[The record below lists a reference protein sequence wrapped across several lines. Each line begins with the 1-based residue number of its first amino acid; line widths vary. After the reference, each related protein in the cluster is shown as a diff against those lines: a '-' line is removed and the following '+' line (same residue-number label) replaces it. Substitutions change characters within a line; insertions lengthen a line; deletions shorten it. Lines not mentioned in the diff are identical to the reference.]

1 MVVDGLSKG
10 VASEYEV
17 EYQPIPVKELLKEMK
32 NLSTLMVDLAYL
44 SVLYNDVDLALE
56 VYELEKRIDYL
67 ELLLTMQ
74 ASLATRSVR
83 DAEKIVSIHRLAT
96 ASNKV
101 SDAAADIAR
110 IVLSKTGLPPLTVKD
125 LFPKESTVAKIVVP
139 EDFESIKIRDLM
151 DRLGI
156 VLNILAIR
164 RKRKWILEPRE
175 ESEIKGGDVLLVEGA
190 ENAITA
196 LRKYF
201 NISPPRV
208 QPASSSREYYRIAEG
223 LFQLK
228 NTSELMLDL
237 AYTALL
243 TKSEIIAERIEE
255 LEDYMDKISRNFEL
269 EVMLYDNLSEMEKVN
284 IISIAVSSENIA
296 DAALEM
302 VEPLLR
308 GLEPHPIIMDVLWE
322 TEERISV
329 IEMDENDDGKTL
341 SELGY
346 EDRGIVVL
354 AVRRGDKW
362 YITPPYTGFRVKN
375 GDILIVKYFSESED
389 IVEELEKEEDREE
402 MIEEIQEEE
411 WEE

>member
-1 MVVDGLSKG
+1 MNKKIV
-10 VASEYEV
+10 SEYEV

-44 SVLYNDVDLALE
+44 SVLYNDIDLALE

-139 EDFESIKIRDLM
+139 ENIRKVKIRDLM
-151 DRLGI
+151 DSLGI
-156 VLNILAIR
+156 VLNIMAIR
-164 RKRKWILEPRE
+164 RGRRWIIEPEEDSEILE
-175 ESEIKGGDVLLVEGA
+175 GDVLLIEGT
-190 ENAITA
+190 EKAINI
-196 LRKYF
+196 LRKHF
-201 NISPPRV
+201 NIPLQKI
-208 QPASSSREYYRIAEG
+208 QPASSSKEYFRLAEG

-255 LEDYMDKISRNFEL
+255 LEDYMDRISRNFEL
-269 EVMLYDNLSEMEKVN
+269 EVMMYNNLSEMEKVN

-308 GLEPHPIIMDVLWE
+308 GLEPHPIITDVLWE

-329 IEMDENDDGKTL
+329 IEMDESDDGKTL

-354 AVRRGDKW
+354 AVRRGDRW
-362 YITPPYTGFRVKN
+362 YITPPYTGFKVKN

-389 IVEELEKEEDREE
+389 IVEELEREEDREE

>member
-1 MVVDGLSKG
+1 LNKKIV
-10 VASEYEV
+10 SEYEV

-44 SVLYNDVDLALE
+44 SVLYNDIDLALE

-139 EDFESIKIRDLM
+139 ENIRKVKIRDLM
-151 DRLGI
+151 DSLGI
-156 VLNILAIR
+156 VLNIMAIR
-164 RKRKWILEPRE
+164 RGRRWIIEPEEDSEILE
-175 ESEIKGGDVLLVEGA
+175 GDVLLIEGT
-190 ENAITA
+190 EKAINI
-196 LRKYF
+196 LRKHF
-201 NISPPRV
+201 NIPLQKI
-208 QPASSSREYYRIAEG
+208 QPASSSKEYFRLAEG

-255 LEDYMDKISRNFEL
+255 LEDYMDRISRNFEL
-269 EVMLYDNLSEMEKVN
+269 EVMMYNNLSEMEKVN

-308 GLEPHPIIMDVLWE
+308 GLEPHPIITDVLWE

-329 IEMDENDDGKTL
+329 IEMDESDDGKTL

-354 AVRRGDKW
+354 AVRRGDRW
-362 YITPPYTGFRVKN
+362 YITPPYTGFKVKN

-389 IVEELEKEEDREE
+389 IVEELEREEDREE

>member
-1 MVVDGLSKG
+1 MSKKIHI
-10 VASEYEV
+10 EYEV

-44 SVLYNDVDLALE
+44 SVLYNDIDLATE
-56 VYELEKRIDYL
+56 VYELERRMDYL

-101 SDAAADIAR
+101 SDAAADIAG
-110 IVLSKTGLPPLTVKD
+110 IVLSKTGLPPLTVRD
-125 LFPKESTVAKIVVP
+125 LFPRESTVAKVVVP
-139 EDFESIKIRDLM
+139 KDLYEKGVKIGELM
-151 DRLGI
+151 DKLGV
-156 VLNILAIR
+156 VLNIMAIR
-164 RKRKWILEPRE
+164 RGKEWTIEP
-175 ESEIKGGDVLLVEGA
+175 SENSKIYGGDVLLLEGT
-190 ENAITA
+190 EKAINT
-196 LRKYF
+196 LKKHF
-201 NISPPRV
+201 NLPIYKPPPTIST
-208 QPASSSREYYRIAEG
+208 REYIRIAEG

-228 NTSELMLDL
+228 NTSQLMLDL

-243 TKSEIIAERIEE
+243 TKSEVIAERIEE
-255 LEDYMDKISRNFEL
+255 LEDYTDRISKNFEL
-269 EVMLYDNLSEMEKVN
+269 EVMLCNNLSEMEKLN

-329 IEMDENDDGKTL
+329 IEMDETDEGKTL

-362 YITPPYTGFRVKN
+362 YITPPYTGFKVRS

>member
-1 MVVDGLSKG
+1 MEKAPLLENEI
-10 VASEYEV
+10 EYK
-17 EYQPIPVKELLKEMK
+17 PIPVKELLKEMK

-44 SVLYNDVDLALE
+44 SVLYNDVELAWE

-74 ASLATRSVR
+74 ASLATRNVR

-101 SDAAADIAR
+101 SDAAADIAG
-110 IVLSKTGLPPLTVKD
+110 IVLSKTGLPPLSIVD
-125 LFPKESTVAKIVVP
+125 LFPKDSMVAKIVVP
-139 EDFESIKIRDLM
+139 DNFQARGVKIRELIDELKV
-151 DRLGI
+151 I
-156 VLNILAIR
+156 LNIMVIR
-164 RKRKWILEPRE
+164 RERNWILEPDE
-175 ESEIKGGDVLLVEGA
+175 NFVLHSGDVLLVEGT
-190 ENAITA
+190 ENSIN
-196 LRKYF
+196 LLKKYF
-201 NISPPRV
+201 NIPVTKPYAEKAV
-208 QPASSSREYYRIAEG
+208 EYRRIAEG
-223 LFQLK
+223 LYQLK
-228 NTSELMLDL
+228 NTSQVMLDL

-243 TKSEIIAERIEE
+243 TKSEEFAEKIEE
-255 LEDYMDKISRNFEL
+255 LEDYVDRMAKSFEL
-269 EVMLYDNLSEMEKVN
+269 EVILHEKLSAMEKLN
-284 IISIAVSSENIA
+284 IVSIAVSSENIA

-302 VEPLLR
+302 VEPLLK

-329 IEMDENDDGKTL
+329 IEMDETDEGKTL
-341 SELGY
+341 TELGY
-346 EDRGIVVL
+346 GDRGITVL

-362 YITPPYTGFRVKN
+362 FITPPYTGFKVKS
-375 GDILIVKYFSESED
+375 GDILIVKYFSESEE

>member
-1 MVVDGLSKG
+1 MVNRLNKKIV
-10 VASEYEV
+10 SEYEV

-44 SVLYNDVDLALE
+44 SVLYNDIDLALE

-139 EDFESIKIRDLM
+139 ENIRKVKIRDLM
-151 DRLGI
+151 DSLGI
-156 VLNILAIR
+156 VLNIMAIR
-164 RKRKWILEPRE
+164 RGRRWIIEPEEDSEILE
-175 ESEIKGGDVLLVEGA
+175 GDVLLIEGT
-190 ENAITA
+190 EKAINI
-196 LRKYF
+196 LRKHF
-201 NISPPRV
+201 NIPLQKI
-208 QPASSSREYYRIAEG
+208 QPASSSKEYFRLAEG

-255 LEDYMDKISRNFEL
+255 LEDYMDRISRNFEL
-269 EVMLYDNLSEMEKVN
+269 EVMMYNNLSEMEKVN

-308 GLEPHPIIMDVLWE
+308 GLEPHPIITDVLWE

-329 IEMDENDDGKTL
+329 IEMDESDDGKTL

-354 AVRRGDKW
+354 AVRRGDRW
-362 YITPPYTGFRVKN
+362 YITPPYTGFKVKN

-389 IVEELEKEEDREE
+389 IVEELEREEDREE